1 MKNSY
6 PYCVG
11 AFQGAV
17 RTALIHLKYGRTEDA
32 ARILREVLVHVN
44 EELSIKTPE
53 RKTNDVQMEKPS

>member
-1 MKNSY
+1 MKNY
-6 PYCVG
+6 PYMVG
-11 AFQGAV
+11 ALQGAV

-53 RKTNDVQMEKPS
+53 RTDNEPT

>member
-32 ARILREVLVHVN
+32 ARILREALTHVN

-53 RKTNDVQMEKPS
+53 RTNDEAQTR

>member
-1 MKNSY
+1 MKPY

-11 AFQGAV
+11 ALQGAV

-32 ARILREVLVHVN
+32 ARILREVLVNVN

-53 RKTNDVQMEKPS
+53 RTESK